1 LLSAAEMVLKPLKS
15 DATNTL
21 MVEFVKQYTV
31 INCIKSFSQ
40 VEEDTYSVLIIFQG
54 CTCLIRKIDQ
64 SMTDVDMFFSE
75 DILSFR

>member
-1 LLSAAEMVLKPLKS
+1 MLSAAEMVLKPLKS

-40 VEEDTYSVLIIFQG
+40 DCQVEEDTYSVLIIFQG

-64 SMTDVDMFFSE
+64 SMT
-75 DILSFR
+75 